1 MGKIKIIRKISE
13 YYIGGDFLKGK
24 SLFVIILIIV
34 LMLVPSF
41 GFGES
46 NDKVYVIPIYGEINR
61 ATKNF
66 VRSQVQELE
75 NQTDVEAIIF
85 DIDTYG
91 GVINEAGD
99 IRDII
104 LSTNIPTIS
113 YVNNK
118 AGSAGVLI
126 TIAGENVVMAPNAM
140 IGSAEPIPNTEKILS
155 MWRSWLRDTANFR
168 GRDSTIIEA
177 MADKDILV
185 EGLNEGGKLVNLT
198 SQEALEYGIADY
210 ISNDFNEIAGH
221 FGYGDVEVVTIAES
235 LQIQLAKYISN
246 PYVSSLL
253 LTIAF
258 VGLIIEIMTPG
269 FGVGGSLS
277 IVSFALYFGGNIL
290 AGNSNWTSLAIF
302 IAGVIL
308 LIIEAIVPGF
318 GLPGISGIILVIVG
332 VVLAMDS
339 VFNAILS
346 ISIAVIV
353 TTIIGIILVKRG
365 FESKLFKSIVLT
377 DSLTGERGYTSST
390 SIGKDQLLNK
400 EGTAVTGLRP
410 SGFIEIDGERMDAI
424 SEDGFIPKGANII
437 ITRIEGS
444 KIIVRRI

>member
-1 MGKIKIIRKISE
+1 M
-13 YYIGGDFLKGK
+13 
-24 SLFVIILIIV
+24 
-34 LMLVPSF
+34 
-41 GFGES
+41 
-46 NDKVYVIPIYGEINR
+46 
-61 ATKNF
+61 
-66 VRSQVQELE
+66 
-75 NQTDVEAIIF
+75 
-85 DIDTYG
+85 
-91 GVINEAGD
+91 
-99 IRDII
+99 
-104 LSTNIPTIS
+104 
-113 YVNNK
+113 
-118 AGSAGVLI
+118 
-126 TIAGENVVMAPNAM
+126 
-140 IGSAEPIPNTEKILS
+140 
-155 MWRSWLRDTANFR
+155 
-168 GRDSTIIEA
+168 
-177 MADKDILV
+177 
-185 EGLNEGGKLVNLT
+185 
-198 SQEALEYGIADY
+198 
-210 ISNDFNEIAGH
+210 
-221 FGYGDVEVVTIAES
+221 
-235 LQIQLAKYISN
+235 AKYISN